1 MINGNSNNQF
11 KMDDIDM
18 KDTNMEATIFFET
31 HLPDALRRA
40 LEYAGEDGFVASMP
54 QLLHARVTAPF
65 DNEIWNTWFYTSN
78 SEESVVTTP
87 QGNHVAVA
95 VHGGGI
101 FATPERFRKLYLAS
115 VDRSSPLGFTG
126 LFGAKILAQEARD
139 VQNGKLPDGTEIPV
153 FSFDQFKR
161 GDGELPRRYA
171 VVMDFEMAR
180 SSKCGFASFADLKD
194 DPLMIVRAGGVEA
207 AAAYLDKAKGYYG
220 TEEMGSWHRYN
231 HMNPD
236 QPQTFVPFLFDC
248 LGGASNKEELDP
260 AIRQQGNAD
269 SWFTHY
275 RVSRDS
281 GFGLRGD
288 TAMINTAR
296 YVAVAPRN
304 VLAGVRHLPF
314 VA

>member
-1 MINGNSNNQF
+1 MN
-11 KMDDIDM
+11 
-18 KDTNMEATIFFET
+18 DTKMEAAIIFET

-40 LEYAGEDGFVASMP
+40 REYAGDDGFVASMP
-54 QLLHARVTAPF
+54 QLLHARTIADF
-65 DNEIWNTWFYTSN
+65 DNEIWKTWFFTSN
-78 SEESVVTTP
+78 SEESLARTA
-87 QGNHVAVA
+87 QGNRVAVV

-115 VDRSSPLGFTG
+115 VGRNSKEGFTG
-126 LFGAKILAQEARD
+126 LFGAKILDKEACD
-139 VQNGKLPDGTEIPV
+139 ITAGKLPDGSEIPV
-153 FSFDQFKR
+153 FSFDEIKQ
-161 GDGELPRRYA
+161 GSADLPRRYA

-180 SSKCGFASFADLKD
+180 NSKCGFTSFDELKD

-207 AAAYLDKAKGYYG
+207 SAKYLDKAKEFYG
-220 TEEMGSWHRYN
+220 TAEMGSWHRFN

-248 LGGASNKEELDP
+248 IAGASKDIDP
-260 AIRQQGNAD
+260 AVRQQGNWD

-304 VLAGVRHLPF
+304 ESTGVRHLAF
-314 VA
+314 NT